1 MAICDKML
9 TRRYKWK
16 VLIIL
21 SAFLGIQA
29 TDAYILSAVSPQ
41 LIAEYHISYV
51 TLGLLFS
58 STLVIATVLYPV
70 WGYWYDKYSRKSL
83 TAILALLLGSTTWLN
98 ALSRVFYQFFITRLL
113 TAIGYPTPSGVYT
126 LTSDYF
132 EPKSRGKAIG
142 FINAATPIGYLLG
155 ILIPLTIIGAG
166 LNWRYSFFITGGISL
181 IIGAMIYFFVKEIPR
196 GNSEPE
202 LEGKLTS
209 DIYKVKLSDLKKIIK
224 KRSLLL
230 LFLQAVFGTIPWN
243 TISFWII
250 TYMSIERK
258 LPYFLIMIVML
269 VWIVMMVAGNVVS
282 GYLSDFLFKK
292 IPSGRVVLATIV
304 VFLAAV
310 LIYFTMY
317 SPTFSGFLVFGVL
330 TAFEIPMAGPS
341 VNAAVMDITEPE
353 LRGSALAYLNFF
365 SAAGSTVGPFLGGVL
380 GAAISLKYAIT
391 LISSVTWVAQGI
403 LFAILI
409 FTMPGDVKK
418 LREILK
424 YRGAELNKLAKGE

>member
-1 MAICDKML
+1 MV
-9 TRRYKWK
+9 TRRYKWT

-29 TDAYILSAVSPQ
+29 ADTYILSAVSPQ
-41 LIAEYHISYV
+41 LIAEYHVNYV
-51 TLGLLFS
+51 TLGILFS

-70 WGYWYDKYSRKSL
+70 WGYWYDKHSRKSL
-83 TAILALLLGSTTWLN
+83 TAILAFLLGSTTWLN
-98 ALSRVFYQFFITRLL
+98 ALSRVFSQFFITRLL
-113 TAIGYPTPSGVYT
+113 TAIGYPIPSGVYT

-132 EPKSRGKAIG
+132 ELKNRGKAMG

-155 ILIPLTIIGAG
+155 IMIPLTIIGAG
-166 LNWRYSFFITGGISL
+166 LSWRYSFFITGGVSL
-181 IIGAMIYFFVKEIPR
+181 IIGALIYFFIKDLPR

-209 DIYKVKLSDLKKIIK
+209 DIYKVKLSDLKQILKN
-224 KRSLLL
+224 RSLLL
-230 LFLQAVFGTIPWN
+230 LFLQSFFGTVPWN

-258 LPYFLIMIVML
+258 LPYFTIMVVML

-282 GYLSDFLFKK
+282 GYLSDLLFKK
-292 IPSGRVVLATIV
+292 TPSGRVVLGTIV
-304 VFLAAV
+304 VFLSAI

-317 SPTFSGFLVFGVL
+317 SPTFTGFLAFGML

-341 VNAAVMDITEPE
+341 VNAAVMDITVPE
-353 LRGSALAYLNFF
+353 LRGSATAYLNFF
-365 SAAGSTVGPFLGGVL
+365 SSAGSTVGPFLGGIL
-380 GAAISLKYAIT
+380 GAAVSLKYSIT
-391 LISSVTWVAQGI
+391 LISSATWIICGI

-409 FTMPGDVKK
+409 FTMPGDVRK
-418 LREILK
+418 LRGILK
-424 YRGAELNKLAKGE
+424 SRGAELDGLAQGR